1 MNDQHRRGKSPC
13 DRGAIMLE
21 LWRRVVIGSAV
32 AVYIAGLACA
42 GSLLVGRIEA
52 ARVSVADLP
61 SLAAFLPDA
70 PAPAV
75 GTASR

>member
-1 MNDQHRRGKSPC
+1 
-13 DRGAIMLE
+13 MLE

-42 GSLLVGRIEA
+42 ASLLVGRIEA
-52 ARVSVADLP
+52 GAGLP
-61 SLAAFLPDA
+61 SLAAFLPDS
-70 PAPAV
+70 PAPAA

>member
-1 MNDQHRRGKSPC
+1 
-13 DRGAIMLE
+13 MLE

-52 ARVSVADLP
+52 GAGFPL
-61 SLAAFLPDA
+61 LAAFLPDPIA
-70 PAPAV
+70 PAA
-75 GTASR
+75 GTGVRR

>member
-1 MNDQHRRGKSPC
+1 MNIGARESPC

-32 AVYIAGLACA
+32 AVYIAGLASA

-52 ARVSVADLP
+52 GARVSHRSAG
-61 SLAAFLPDA
+61 FLPDA
-70 PAPAV
+70 PAPAA
-75 GTASR
+75 GTGSR

>member
-1 MNDQHRRGKSPC
+1 
-13 DRGAIMLE
+13 MLE

-52 ARVSVADLP
+52 GAGLP
-61 SLAAFLPDA
+61 SLAAFFPDP
-70 PAPAV
+70 PA
-75 GTASR
+75 GMASR

>member
-1 MNDQHRRGKSPC
+1 MR
-13 DRGAIMLE
+13 E

-52 ARVSVADLP
+52 GAGLP
-61 SLAAFLPDA
+61 SLTVFLPDA
-70 PAPAV
+70 PAPAAET
-75 GTASR
+75 GSR

>member
-1 MNDQHRRGKSPC
+1 MDVGARESPC

-42 GSLLVGRIEA
+42 GSLLVGRIQA
-52 ARVSVADLP
+52 SAGLP
-61 SLAAFLPDA
+61 SLTAFLPDA
-70 PAPAV
+70 PAPAA
-75 GTASR
+75 GTGSR

>member
-1 MNDQHRRGKSPC
+1 MHVGARESPC

-42 GSLLVGRIEA
+42 GSLLLGRIEA
-52 ARVSVADLP
+52 GAGLR
-61 SLAAFLPDA
+61 SLAAFLPDV
-70 PAPAV
+70 PASAA
-75 GTASR
+75 GTGSR

>member
-1 MNDQHRRGKSPC
+1 MKIGARDGPC

-21 LWRRVVIGSAV
+21 LWRRIVIGSAV

-42 GSLLVGRIEA
+42 GSLLAGRIEA
-52 ARVSVADLP
+52 GAALH

-70 PAPAV
+70 PAPGA
-75 GTASR
+75 GTESTR

>member
-1 MNDQHRRGKSPC
+1 MNDEHRRARSSR

-42 GSLLVGRIEA
+42 GSLLVWRIEA
-52 ARVSVADLP
+52 RAGLL
-61 SLAAFLPDA
+61 SLAAFHPDA
-70 PAPAV
+70 PAAAA
-75 GTASR
+75 GTGRR

>member
-1 MNDQHRRGKSPC
+1 MNVGARESPC

-42 GSLLVGRIEA
+42 GSLLVGRIGA
-52 ARVSVADLP
+52 GAGLP
-61 SLAAFLPDA
+61 SLAAFLPAPPA
-70 PAPAV
+70 PAP
-75 GTASR
+75 GTGSR

>member
-1 MNDQHRRGKSPC
+1 MNIGARESPC

-42 GSLLVGRIEA
+42 GSLLLGRIEA
-52 ARVSVADLP
+52 GAGLRSV
-61 SLAAFLPDA
+61 AAFLPDA
-70 PAPAV
+70 SAPAP
-75 GTASR
+75 GTGNR

>member
-1 MNDQHRRGKSPC
+1 MNIGAREGPC

-42 GSLLVGRIEA
+42 GSLLAGRIA
-52 ARVSVADLP
+52 AGAALQ

-70 PAPAV
+70 PAPAA
-75 GTASR
+75 GTGSRR

>member
-1 MNDQHRRGKSPC
+1 MNVGARESPC

-42 GSLLVGRIEA
+42 GSLLMGRIEA
-52 ARVSVADLP
+52 GAGLR

-70 PAPAV
+70 PAPAP
-75 GTASR
+75 GTGSR

>member
-1 MNDQHRRGKSPC
+1 MNVGAGKSPC

-42 GSLLVGRIEA
+42 GSLLVGRIGA
-52 ARVSVADLP
+52 GARLP
-61 SLAAFLPDA
+61 SFAAFLPAA
-70 PAPAV
+70 PTPAA
-75 GTASR
+75 GTGSR

>member
-1 MNDQHRRGKSPC
+1 MNIGARESPC

-52 ARVSVADLP
+52 GAGLR
-61 SLAAFLPDA
+61 SLAAFLPGPTALA
-70 PAPAV
+70 PR
-75 GTASR
+75 TASR